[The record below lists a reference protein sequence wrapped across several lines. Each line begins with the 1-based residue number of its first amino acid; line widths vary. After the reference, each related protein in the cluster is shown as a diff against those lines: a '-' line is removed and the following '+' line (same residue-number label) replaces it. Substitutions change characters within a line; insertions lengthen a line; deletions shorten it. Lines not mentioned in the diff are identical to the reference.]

1 MNMNKD
7 FKGVWIPKEIW
18 LAKDLSMAEKFLMA
32 EIIRTSVDGKC
43 IESNKHFAYYMN
55 KSRESIK
62 IYMRSLVDKGYIK
75 KISSRMLVVTH
86 KSEE

>member
-1 MNMNKD
+1 MNKD

-18 LAKDLSMAEKFLMA
+18 LAKDLSIAEKFLMA

-43 IESNKHFAYYMN
+43 IESTKHFAYYMN

-75 KISSRMLVVTH
+75 KISSRMFVATH
-86 KSEE
+86 RCKE